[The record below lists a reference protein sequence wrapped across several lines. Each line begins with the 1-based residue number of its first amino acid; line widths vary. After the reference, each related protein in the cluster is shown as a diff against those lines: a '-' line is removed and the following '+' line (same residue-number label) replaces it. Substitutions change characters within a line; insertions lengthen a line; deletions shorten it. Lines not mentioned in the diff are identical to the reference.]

1 MHPASKQGKVY
12 KLASKNKGGSHMKL
26 KRLVATLL
34 FCVVVIG
41 LLPMSAMAAPDG
53 SISGQVWDYSK
64 TVAGSDFD
72 ITYTTSGAF
81 DVRTFSSAGAGTL
94 HPDGKKQVNMR
105 FDGATIQ
112 AVFAEKA
119 NDHDVE
125 YFIDSEDEALAAV
138 LEFLESNMNVITP
151 VGQGAWWEKY
161 VIKGTDFK
169 SATLQV
175 QVARGYRSNNPSDTE
190 ASDTHVQL
198 TPDKLYTAVLESSK
212 YANTVGAVMSGNV
225 STTGS
230 LTSISLSDEDM
241 QMFLTL
247 SSMGC
252 VFINGTLYDGS
263 MDANCTSSTFAD
275 AFYKHVAPF
284 HYRAQSEAKLTA
296 ATEKSKELFTQN
308 ASDMYNQIRYVT
320 MSGDVTADTYAGG
333 TVDVGGTV
341 GTVTLDPYLV
351 GTTAPA
357 AVSQPYP
364 ILQWVAFRWKNT
376 TSALAVQAA
385 SRNDLPPNGNLVG
398 VSSAACNDAFTR
410 LSAMVDEDPA
420 SLNTTDLSKKIEIWG
435 LRAQVCIGVSIGIL
449 PESCLDSLVG
459 IRVPETAGVMGPKL
473 FGEQTQVRSKG
484 YIYLWYLY
492 QELPDIVVAVTPAI
506 SALYDRQKNGEN
518 INFSTVRTEIE
529 VVHQMYEL
537 FSSLNDE
544 SLWEMWDNGAY
555 ANGTKLS
562 ELYSFLA
569 FNDAFKILEK
579 TTEVQEGNAFSY
591 FFQYRT
597 DKDGKNPDVTSGELS
612 SELLK
617 GIKVSAQFLPMKT
630 NVYDPHTWVD
640 IVDTGWLLNYYAKFG
655 YNRKV
660 LYIDTATDAA
670 SNYVNT
676 KGRGNL
682 RVATL
687 EDLLQ
692 SGDVVLYLDDNLYN
706 VKTISELVDKAWD
719 RLDNVDNAS
728 TSLNWWGSLWKTIS
742 NLWTVSMEEI
752 AKTAEKTSYS
762 TRVNSNSK
770 KWGEFF
776 LPFQASEEDKKHK
789 ETNADGTEVEVV
801 EQVDDIQRYLYP
813 DQVWDT
819 EANEL
824 RAVDPDTG
832 NGANVE
838 YSPMMGFATLSG
850 VYRDND
856 LLKNLNKTLN
866 ANTPVFIASDTAPF
880 IAEDYATSIYNYML
894 MRNLESQMTVDYAS
908 SLDRTSPLYMDVF
921 GNILTESGLVV
932 IPAAANATLY
942 NKQYLPYNAALAST
956 YGAEY
961 FLPYDDMESAKY
973 VNDMLARTYFAAE
986 DGKWVLRSAKVKDG
1000 TVDVARLSVAD
1011 RETLVS
1017 LAEVFEY
1024 DLTTSNYYDLSKWEM
1039 IITEVLRG
1047 APIENIDKQFEGIQV
1062 DTRVTRQGL
1071 LMAERL
1077 EFLVDALHGTGQNA
1091 NIAIPNPAY
1100 IDGLEI
1106 IVFFVYKVLILF
1118 VLIAWMVNIYLDATG
1133 MGISLRTAGKC
1144 IGVVVLVIT
1153 LIVGVPRIFE
1163 LTYYEANKY
1172 LLQDET
1178 EYLMMLNLEKEANG
1192 QEIGVSKVREPDNNT
1207 HLYLHLADVN
1217 MPWWDILTNIAT
1229 SASYKS
1235 LDAMYS
1241 DYENRHPLAYS
1252 SQTTTF
1258 NGSVYIDVQDLFE
1271 SSTVS
1276 FSPITKQL
1284 FVASSS
1290 KDTPASYYT
1299 PYYYFLDTICTE
1311 ITRWSKDNNFIAY
1324 TTKQQRGGALKT
1336 VGYCRAFFQSEEF
1349 LEDGS
1354 DYFNLYQVYEVPAP
1368 REYKYLSV
1376 LEHAQSGEPATTL
1389 DLLQNSQ
1396 WCNIDNSV
1404 ASTTKR
1410 IEKLNQYAQEWIAN
1424 NYSLIGKVS
1433 DETFLKCFALSC
1445 AMEHNRLFNTQRADN
1460 LEIQE
1465 ISNEDLL
1472 RLSIAPKQKVMQT
1485 STMSYARMVYL
1496 TGGTVA
1502 IYAAAVLE
1510 LVNFVSA
1517 WVKPACTLLVF
1528 LIACCSI
1535 FVLKLVL
1542 RKGNNSVFGYVITIA
1557 LMCSVNILGALMTKL
1572 SMYVPQL
1579 GLSPTV
1585 CILLQCVVQVAYIFI
1600 QVKIVL
1606 IALRDW
1612 RNVGYQRYQ
1621 SAIIQAP
1628 FGHREQRLSVDY
1640 RPAKEDSG
1648 WPEYERLKRINERRQ
1663 RHR

>member
-1 MHPASKQGKVY
+1 MHPAIKQGKVY
-12 KLASKNKGGSHMKL
+12 KLASKNKGGSFMKM
-26 KRLVATLL
+26 RRFIATLL
-34 FCVVVIG
+34 LGVVLIG
-41 LLPMSAMAAPDG
+41 LLPMSALAAPTDQFTPPWTFSDAAVNLLDLLPEDKKTGIWKSTDKDNTYVVMASNKVSFDLATVGSAYAGYGTTENDKACSFILDNILMTNLDSLVPSGSGNWYDSYVDG
-53 SISGQVWDYSK
+53 SVVQDSLIVSDSGHKVTDITVKVEFIQSWITSTNSSVSDIVKALYSGETPVWTEVTMSTKCVQELLLLCKLGAIPALPEGKDLPSFLSDVFEHTDNAIENNLDEGLKKIIDEAMVAIGADQSSASVFEKLRAVAYPGAFTSTNYTADDSQVKDWSGIDPYPAVGGTHTQPLKEDMPYNLYHYIAYNWK
-64 TVAGSDFD
+64 TLGDLIPTRTDTATYDMKPTDKSAYFSVAG
-72 ITYTTSGAF
+72 
-81 DVRTFSSAGAGTL
+81 
-94 HPDGKKQVNMR
+94 K
-105 FDGATIQ
+105 
-112 AVFAEKA
+112 
-119 NDHDVE
+119 
-125 YFIDSEDEALAAV
+125 EA
-138 LEFLESNMNVITP
+138 M
-151 VGQGAWWEKY
+151 
-161 VIKGTDFK
+161 
-169 SATLQV
+169 
-175 QVARGYRSNNPSDTE
+175 TE
-190 ASDTHVQL
+190 L
-198 TPDKLYTAVLESSK
+198 R
-212 YANTVGAVMSGNV
+212 
-225 STTGS
+225 
-230 LTSISLSDEDM
+230 
-241 QMFLTL
+241 TL
-247 SSMGC
+247 SS
-252 VFINGTLYDGS
+252 
-263 MDANCTSSTFAD
+263 
-275 AFYKHVAPF
+275 
-284 HYRAQSEAKLTA
+284 
-296 ATEKSKELFTQN
+296 
-308 ASDMYNQIRYVT
+308 
-320 MSGDVTADTYAGG
+320 
-333 TVDVGGTV
+333 
-341 GTVTLDPYLV
+341 
-351 GTTAPA
+351 
-357 AVSQPYP
+357 
-364 ILQWVAFRWKNT
+364 
-376 TSALAVQAA
+376 
-385 SRNDLPPNGNLVG
+385 
-398 VSSAACNDAFTR
+398 
-410 LSAMVDEDPA
+410 EDPA
-420 SLNTTDLSKKIEIWG
+420 ALSPTGIADKTRIWG
-435 LRAQVCIGVSIGIL
+435 LRVKALLAACVGAEYYDQSFMSI
-449 PESCLDSLVG
+449 
-459 IRVPETAGVMGPKL
+459 VPRNVPDMAGVIAPQVFGTGQVDTHYGPPYVGMGAVNSGAYIGL
-473 FGEQTQVRSKG
+473 FYE
-484 YIYLWYLY
+484 Y
-492 QELPDIVVAVTPAI
+492 QEAAALVTEIDTRIGSMVVAAQNDGAVF
-506 SALYDRQKNGEN
+506 
-518 INFSTVRTEIE
+518 NFSAIRSE
-529 VVHQMYEL
+529 VEAIQNLYEVL
-537 FSSLNDE
+537 TYVNDD
-544 SLWEMWDNGAY
+544 SLWEMWNSKVFSSHDISCADIY
-555 ANGTKLS
+555 AFLS
-562 ELYSFLA
+562 

-579 TTEVQEGNAFSY
+579 TTEVQDGNAFSY

-770 KWGEFF
+770 KWDEFF

-961 FLPYDDMESAKY
+961 FLPYDDIESAKY

-1235 LDAMYS
+1235 LDAMYA

-1258 NGSVYIDVQDLFE
+1258 NGSVYIDVQDMFE

-1376 LEHAQSGEPATTL
+1376 LEHAQNGEPATTL

-1535 FVLKLVL
+1535 FVLKLIL

-1572 SMYVPQL
+1572 SMYIPQL